1 MSTSLHKTPPKC
13 YMIRAYDSLPNPITN
28 SGAPRLNP
36 RTSYYSSEPARY
48 QRRITFKQKGENSTS
63 YRKHNNGKCKHNKHT
78 FYYSSHFSIK
88 QFTYHIPIITPKQIT
103 SIQDNHITHNVT
115 RNATNVT

>member
-1 MSTSLHKTPPKC
+1 
-13 YMIRAYDSLPNPITN
+13 MIRAYDSLPNPITN

-63 YRKHNNGKCKHNKHT
+63 YRKHNNGKCNIIKHT
-78 FYYSSHFSIK
+78 FQEFITLHKTCIYLRYKVNMFHTIK
-88 QFTYHIPIITPKQIT
+88 HRNQI
-103 SIQDNHITHNVT
+103 HNLIY
-115 RNATNVT
+115 

>member
-28 SGAPRLNP
+28 SGAPRLNLE
-36 RTSYYSSEPARY
+36 TSYYSSEPARY

-63 YRKHNNGKCKHNKHT
+63 YSKHNNGKCNTNTHTSHNSPLFIKTCFYNHT
-78 FYYSSHFSIK
+78 SKLTCFITRLPNSI
-88 QFTYHIPIITPKQIT
+88 
-103 SIQDNHITHNVT
+103 
-115 RNATNVT
+115 